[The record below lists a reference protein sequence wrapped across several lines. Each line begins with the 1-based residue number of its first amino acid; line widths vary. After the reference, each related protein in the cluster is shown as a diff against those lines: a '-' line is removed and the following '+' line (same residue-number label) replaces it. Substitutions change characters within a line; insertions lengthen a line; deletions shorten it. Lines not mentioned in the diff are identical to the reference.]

1 MCCSCIQGTWI
12 KIIAQRLHRIRNS
25 VSMDADLRAFMFQIG
40 LPDRKAFLWAFFL
53 GPKSQVV
60 FANSADK
67 RAGQSLASEPAS
79 SNSPQFNRVTRH
91 LSTEIWGELHFFNF
105 YKKNLSKAQK

>member
-25 VSMDADLRAFMFQIG
+25 VSMDADLRAFMFHIG
-40 LPDRKAFLWAFFL
+40 LPDRKAFLWAFFWGQNRKL
-53 GPKSQVV
+53 SLQTVQT
-60 FANSADK
+60 N
-67 RAGQSLASEPAS
+67 GQSLASEPAS
-79 SNSPQFNRVTRH
+79 SNTPQFNRVTRH